1 MAIWNYYFQRHE
13 NVDITLLAL
22 QRPSEEKIS
31 SNQWL
36 LPNIIFRGQ
45 ISEILI
51 FSPRNPSVLGRV
63 KSHFFNRFFWAW
75 LQSIITGRV
84 DSSHPCRPF
93 SGCQP
98 TQRRGIHFPREVR
111 NLCGWVKPSG
121 HLGKEPGKLRYCN
134 WRWTPK
140 NYLKDLKVFVTSI
153 ASFTTYQSHWYFWG
167 FHGNS

>member
-1 MAIWNYYFQRHE
+1 MLTSHCWPCNG
-13 NVDITLLAL
+13 
-22 QRPSEEKIS
+22 P
-31 SNQWL
+31 
-36 LPNIIFRGQ
+36 
-45 ISEILI
+45 
-51 FSPRNPSVLGRV
+51 PRKRSVQTSDYCPTSFFVV
-63 KSHFFNRFFWAW
+63 KSVKFSYFHQETLAFLVESNRNFFESIFLGTTAG
-75 LQSIITGRV
+75 SIITGRV

-167 FHGNS
+167 FHGNL